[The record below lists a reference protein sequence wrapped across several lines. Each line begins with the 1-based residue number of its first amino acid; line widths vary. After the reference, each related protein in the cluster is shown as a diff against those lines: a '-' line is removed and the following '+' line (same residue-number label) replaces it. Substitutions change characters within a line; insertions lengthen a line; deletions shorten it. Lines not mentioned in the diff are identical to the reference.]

1 MDFDDSDKEP
11 PNWLA
16 VFFDSLP
23 EHTSFGFE
31 QKGSPIVASVL
42 CPVLI
47 YGIFVAPVFA
57 LAVYVV
63 GGLRGY
69 SFVSGWMLSA
79 FLAFGLHMTVSA
91 LYALFTMGEVLD
103 RLRLR
108 HKAWLQHQAEMAE
121 QGRQGLVD
129 AKRQAASKL
138 LDELIA
144 EGENRRLAPMRAAQ
158 ARAQRLAT
166 LELALEEAFNRYR
179 YAHDVTGTADM
190 NALRQGFIRELQA
203 KPLFSADDMML
214 LVGSA
219 KLTVKGL
226 LPKLTS

>member
-1 MDFDDSDKEP
+1 
-11 PNWLA
+11 
-16 VFFDSLP
+16 
-23 EHTSFGFE
+23 
-31 QKGSPIVASVL
+31 
-42 CPVLI
+42 
-47 YGIFVAPVFA
+47 
-57 LAVYVV
+57 
-63 GGLRGY
+63 
-69 SFVSGWMLSA
+69 
-79 FLAFGLHMTVSA
+79 
-91 LYALFTMGEVLD
+91 
-103 RLRLR
+103 
-108 HKAWLQHQAEMAE
+108 MAE